1 MGKSKKSD
9 EKAASQGEKVSLKGD
24 DGQEGVKLEANVTL
38 ANGITI
44 IVGSMIGSGIFISPT
59 GILSQVGSVGLSLI
73 VWLLCGVYS
82 AIGAYCFAELGTL
95 IVSSGADYT
104 YIYEAF
110 GPFFA
115 FLRLWVECLVVRPCT
130 IAIVAL
136 AFAKYVIEPLFPGC
150 DQPSSIVTILAILCI
165 SKWPCNDIYI
175 SVLNSSV
182 YKNIVYL

>member
-1 MGKSKKSD
+1 MSPNPEAGQTD
-9 EKAASQGEKVSLKGD
+9 GEKQE
-24 DGQEGVKLEANVTL
+24 DGGGVKLKANVTL

-59 GILSQVGSVGLSLI
+59 GILVQVGSVGLSLI
-73 VWLLCGVYS
+73 VWFLCGVYS

-115 FLRLWVECLVVRPCT
+115 FLRLWVECLVIRPCT
-130 IAIVAL
+130 IAIVSL
-136 AFAKYVIEPLFPGC
+136 AFAKYVIEPLFPTC
-150 DQPSSIVTILAILCI
+150 DQPSSVVTLLAVLCI
-165 SKWPCNDIYI
+165 SKSLRI
-175 SVLNSSV
+175 
-182 YKNIVYL
+182 

>member
-1 MGKSKKSD
+1 MSDTKSD
-9 EKAASQGEKVSLKGD
+9 EKAVSPNPEAGQTDGEKQE
-24 DGQEGVKLEANVTL
+24 DGGGVKLKANVTL

-59 GILSQVGSVGLSLI
+59 GILVQVGSVGLSLI
-73 VWLLCGVYS
+73 VWFLCGVYS

-115 FLRLWVECLVVRPCT
+115 FLRLWVECLVIRPCT
-130 IAIVAL
+130 IAIVSL
-136 AFAKYVIEPLFPGC
+136 AFAKYVIEPLFPTC
-150 DQPSSIVTILAILCI
+150 DQPSSAVTLLAVLCI
-165 SKWPCNDIYI
+165 SKSLRI
-175 SVLNSSV
+175 
-182 YKNIVYL
+182 